1 MSTRTSD
8 CPPLLEPGEH
18 ILTIEELRVLCVAR
32 FPLSTTRWAI
42 MDGFRKIVALLA
54 AQRIDC
60 EILVDGSYITEE
72 IQPDDLDF
80 AVVVSRQFYDAS
92 TPSQRKLLDWI
103 GDDFTISATHL
114 CDCQLCV
121 NYQRSDPEWFEGLCD
136 REWWLN
142 FFSKSVAYKRDR
154 GIAVLQI
161 GAGI

>member
-18 ILTIEELRVLCVAR
+18 ALTIDELRELCVAR

-72 IQPDDLDF
+72 IQPDDIDF

-103 GDDFTISATHL
+103 GDDFTISATYL

-121 NYQRSDPEWFEGLCD
+121 NYQRIDPEWFEGLCD

-142 FFSKSVAYKRDR
+142 FFSKSVVYKRDR

>member
-1 MSTRTSD
+1 
-8 CPPLLEPGEH
+8 
-18 ILTIEELRVLCVAR
+18 
-32 FPLSTTRWAI
+32 
-42 MDGFRKIVALLA
+42 MDGFRKIVARLA
-54 AQRIDC
+54 AERIDC

-72 IQPDDLDF
+72 IQPDDIDF

-92 TPSQRKLLDWI
+92 TPSQREVLDWI

-121 NYQRSDPEWFEGLCD
+121 NYQRIDPEWFEGFCD

-142 FFSKSVAYKRDR
+142 FFSKSVVYKGDR